1 RDSSVARIKCS
12 LDVPR
17 VNPNTA
23 PFTSLSQ
30 YGVPNP
36 TNAGTTYTPSVD
48 STLCAY
54 FSLSAESR
62 NRRKPSRNHWIAEPA
77 TNILP
82 SSAYSTF
89 PSIPQA
95 IVVNSPCSDTTAC
108 SPVFI
113 NIKQPVPYVFFPIPR
128 SKQA

>member
-1 RDSSVARIKCS
+1 F
-12 LDVPR
+12 
-17 VNPNTA
+17 NPNTD
-23 PFTSLSQ
+23 PFTSRSH
-30 YGVPNP
+30 YGLPNP
-36 TNAGTTYTPSVD
+36 SNAVATNTPPVD
-48 STLCAY
+48 SSPCAY
-54 FSLSAESR
+54 FSPSAESR
-62 NRRKPSRNHWIAEPA
+62 NRRTPSRNHWIAEPA

-89 PSIPQA
+89 PSIPLA